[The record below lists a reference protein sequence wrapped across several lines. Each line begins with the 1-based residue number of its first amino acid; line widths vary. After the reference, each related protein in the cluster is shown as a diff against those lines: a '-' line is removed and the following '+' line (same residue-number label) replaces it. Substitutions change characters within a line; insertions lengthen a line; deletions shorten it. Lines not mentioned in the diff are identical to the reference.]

1 MKLLYIST
9 FMFFKESGT
18 TYGLP
23 SCAAPF
29 FEKYLDVFDSVR
41 VLGENLKSYLSKSAL
56 VEIQDSRIQIEVLPS
71 NTKPKDFKNDRYLKH
86 KLTEEIGQADAIL
99 IKPASRRGMMAIRIA
114 ESLQKP
120 YMIEMTGDIH
130 NALMQSPSTF
140 KRLYAPILYRKIRKA
155 IKNCEFGLYV
165 SKDYLQGKYPIKGK
179 MCGCSDVVLEPS
191 TADVIQRRIEK
202 INALQAEQR
211 INLALIGF
219 YQGNGKGVDT
229 ALRALSRLP
238 ENYHLS
244 VLGNGTA
251 ENRQKWYEYGKNI
264 GVSEDRLHFPEPLP
278 STERVLH
285 WLDDFDFF
293 VFPTRSEGFG
303 RVVAEAMSRGM
314 PCFATDICTMPELL
328 SGECLFPLD
337 DDKRLAELLLEYT
350 SNKKLLK
357 ETAHRNFEHV
367 HNYDFEV
374 LKKRRDAFL
383 SEFKIYCGRKNEI
396 NQFSKKI

>member
-1 MKLLYIST
+1 MRLLYIST
-9 FMFFKESGT
+9 FMFYNESGI

-23 SCAAPF
+23 SCADSF

-41 VLGENLKSYLSKSAL
+41 VLGENLKGYLSKSAL
-56 VEIQDSRIQIEVLPS
+56 IEVQNKKIQIEILPS
-71 NTKPKDFKNDRYLKH
+71 NTKPKDFKNDRYLKR

-130 NALMQSPSTF
+130 NALMQSPSKV
-140 KRLYAPILYRKIRKA
+140 KRLYAPILYRQIRKA

-191 TADVIQRRIEK
+191 SAEVLEKRLRKIEQMKADDP
-202 INALQAEQR
+202 

-229 ALRALSRLP
+229 AIRALAQLP
-238 ENYHLS
+238 DNYRLS
-244 VLGNGTA
+244 VLGNGTE
-251 ENRQKWYEYGKNI
+251 ENRQKWYTYAKDH
-264 GVSEDRLHFPEPLP
+264 GVSADRLLFPEPLP
-278 STERVLH
+278 SAQAVLH

-293 VFPTRSEGFG
+293 VFPTRSEGLA
-303 RVVAEAMSRGM
+303 RVVAEAMSRGV

-328 SGECLFPLD
+328 PAECLFPLD
-337 DDKRLAELLLEYT
+337 DDKKLAELLLAFT
-350 SNKKLLK
+350 GDK
-357 ETAHRNFEHV
+357 ERMKEAAILNFEHV
-367 HNYDFEV
+367 RNYDFEV
-374 LKKRRDAFL
+374 LKNRRNTFL
-383 SEFKIYCGRKNEI
+383 SEFKMYCLSQN
-396 NQFSKKI
+396 KKEELQ

>member
-1 MKLLYIST
+1 MRLLYIST
-9 FMFFKESGT
+9 FMFYNESGI

-23 SCAAPF
+23 SCADSF

-41 VLGENLKSYLSKSAL
+41 VLGENLKGYLSKSAL
-56 VEIQDSRIQIEVLPS
+56 IEVQNKKIQIEILPS
-71 NTKPKDFKNDRYLKH
+71 NTKPKDFKNDRYLKR

-130 NALMQSPSTF
+130 NALMQSPSKV
-140 KRLYAPILYRKIRKA
+140 KRLYAPILYRQIRKA

-191 TADVIQRRIEK
+191 SAEVLEKRLRKIEQMKADDP
-202 INALQAEQR
+202 

-229 ALRALSRLP
+229 AIRALAQLP
-238 ENYHLS
+238 DNYRLS
-244 VLGNGTA
+244 VLGNGTE
-251 ENRQKWYEYGKNI
+251 ENRQKWYTYAKDH
-264 GVSEDRLHFPEPLP
+264 GVSADRLLFPEPLP
-278 STERVLH
+278 SAQAVLH

-293 VFPTRSEGFG
+293 VFPTRSEGLA
-303 RVVAEAMSRGM
+303 RVVAEAMSRGV

-328 SGECLFPLD
+328 PAECLFSLD
-337 DDKRLAELLLEYT
+337 DDKKLAELLLAFT
-350 SNKKLLK
+350 GDK
-357 ETAHRNFEHV
+357 ERMKEAAILNFEHV
-367 HNYDFEV
+367 RNYDFEV
-374 LKKRRDAFL
+374 LKNRRNTFL
-383 SEFKIYCGRKNEI
+383 SEFKMYCLSQN
-396 NQFSKKI
+396 KKEELQ